1 MKVEKQDINV
11 GDQVVFRGKVWI
23 VVIEGVNE
31 VLIANWED
39 VDAAGYMDCWVDVR
53 YLKLVL

>member
-11 GDQVVFRGKVWI
+11 GDQVVFKGKVWI

-31 VLIANWED
+31 VLIANCED
-39 VDAAGYMDCWVDVR
+39 VDAEGYIDYWVDIR

>member
-1 MKVEKQDINV
+1 MNQDINV

-53 YLKLVL
+53 YLKLVS